1 MSKVRKFLF
10 FSIGLLLVTLSLV
23 GCGGGSDSS
32 STGNTQ
38 EPIKLGFFSSFTG
51 TYRQNGYNGLAGV
64 KLAVAEINAS
74 GGILGRQVIVV
85 EGDDQS
91 SPTAAIDEIRRLVQT
106 EKIDALIGPISSQI
120 TLATI
125 PFLNEA
131 KIPSISVTGSSAM
144 TPTVGPYH
152 FSMLPSA
159 DSQAEA
165 IVNYIATTLQVSS
178 AAIIHD
184 DGAQAASTVI
194 ALKKEL
200 TKRNIRFTGSQQ
212 YAISSTDMTDKL
224 KALNDPNDP
233 PGTLIALTGTSFDT
247 AYILKN
253 RQEMGWNIPVVG
265 NITVAAA
272 AENAVK
278 IAGPAAYEGV
288 AGVKM
293 THVPYKGSGP
303 AMTDMLAGQTQVWI
317 ANAPVV
323 LPHIQSGKLRALA
336 TTSASRPVIMTN
348 IPTLNEAGLKG
359 YEADTW
365 YGIFA
370 PAKTPQP
377 ILDKLN
383 ADIVSVLKSKDI
395 TDRFAAEGAFV
406 VANSSADFTKK
417 VSDDVAK
424 WKKVIT
430 ELNLQIN

>member
-1 MSKVRKFLF
+1 MNTFLKSVLGITLLALTQLAFAQAFPSKPVKLIVPFPP
-10 FSIGLLLVTLSLV
+10 
-23 GCGGGSDSS
+23 GGGTDILAR
-32 STGNTQ
+32 
-38 EPIKLGFFSSFTG
+38 PIAQKLSEKWGQPVIIENRG
-51 TYRQNGYNGLAGV
+51 GAG
-64 KLAVAEINAS
+64 
-74 GGILGRQVIVV
+74 
-85 EGDDQS
+85 
-91 SPTAAIDEIRRLVQT
+91 
-106 EKIDALIGPISSQI
+106 
-120 TLATI
+120 
-125 PFLNEA
+125 
-131 KIPSISVTGSSAM
+131 
-144 TPTVGPYH
+144 
-152 FSMLPSA
+152 
-159 DSQAEA
+159 
-165 IVNYIATTLQVSS
+165 
-178 AAIIHD
+178 
-184 DGAQAASTVI
+184 
-194 ALKKEL
+194 
-200 TKRNIRFTGSQQ
+200 
-212 YAISSTDMTDKL
+212 
-224 KALNDPNDP
+224 
-233 PGTLIALTGTSFDT
+233 
-247 AYILKN
+247 
-253 RQEMGWNIPVVG
+253 G
-265 NITVAAA
+265 NIGTKAA
-272 AENAVK
+272 AEAAPDGYTLIMGVLGTHSVNQSLYANAGFDSTKDFAAITMVANTPNILVVHPSVPAK
-278 IAGPAAYEGV
+278 NVAELIAYARANPDKLNYATPGNGTPSHLATAIFENM

-406 VANSSADFTKK
+406 VANSSAEFTKK

-424 WKKVIT
+424 WKKVIS